1 MNTSKLQ
8 WLTDDIATQVPRW
21 MREFDGDYD
30 KFIIFLELYY
40 EWMAQEGNPLEVL
53 SNLLKDSDIDNVSN
67 KFAELYISEMAHD
80 MPKVI
85 TTNNLIE
92 ETNETNVAK
101 NKFISKN
108 KFSSSIS
115 YSSDNFLGNGIV
127 SEYNLSYYE
136 PSYYNDKDF
145 LQKVDDITV
154 YVNPLLGDF
163 FIPMDMYGVVLLSN
177 QVNETNSED
186 YDEIAAFGSRR
197 VMNKSEILSDLRFNP
212 NNTLI
217 AFPRFVFTL
226 LDGYNSLSDVDVTY
240 RSRGW
245 LDGIYLLNVGGFNV
259 TDSGQNGTIQVV
271 IESGSVKSV
280 TIVDVGSGYTQN
292 DVSLRVDFFNN
303 NTISSAF
310 GLSTQYSILP
320 KFKFELD
327 VGNKLSSVSIDD
339 EGDSSD
345 AGAVLHNQGYSLI
358 PGKYIV
364 DVIDSSGD
372 GYGGQIEIKVS
383 QHKIVDSVVILTEGQ
398 NYTNPTL
405 SQYSRNSKFS
415 SVTPLNSTSSNISYT
430 YEISDFSVP
439 QDAAVTEGPV
449 YVAPVSHLSNI
460 LLDKS
465 SGTIVSVQFENGFN
479 ESCSV
484 SGSCSDNTIE
494 TESEC
499 LSNGEV
505 WTSITTQSECI
516 SPAVWGVPWVVI
528 NDVKDILAPYGT
540 TDIRF
545 SVVVPPGET
554 YTSIDFDI
562 NYNVGA
568 GDFVKLPRDYY
579 KIEDGVLVFKSPL
592 GDTRMIPKSQT
603 VIRVLYRISTSSVS
617 KSETESRSIQSR
629 PNIKVNA
636 DRKNLIKFMREFYN
650 NKGTEKSYKFLFNLF
665 FQKGVDFYY
674 PKGYTFKPSDN
685 TWVNEQTIRCAP
697 YINRLGNMVN
707 YTDDTYNPRFVK
719 GTISG
724 CVATIDRHE
733 SYMIGNNPV
742 EEYFVTNINGKFKS
756 REDVIITDINNEEF
770 IENLYEVVESVDII
784 DGGSNYTV
792 GQSLSYNPIT
802 LGSGSGFECFV
813 GSVGTGVL
821 SRVSVISPGSG
832 YISGELIEFGNDGTG
847 GTGAVGVVGECENP
861 KTFNLIEF
869 IQDPIIGR
877 RWSYD
882 ISQGKMREDGSSDIS
897 DNVDVSFDSSYSHH
911 VEVSIG
917 MSDNNYL
924 NNILLLDFQ
933 NSAMIG
939 NKLYNFGSNNFIDYA
954 NFGDNKLTIEKNSV
968 LLGSFGHHDGY
979 CEVIKNN
986 RIDPTLNIISGY
998 FHENGSIDISTSQEQ
1013 DNIGDFTF
1021 VDGYGLSSGN
1031 YFVSISNGANSTRG
1045 THSPAYLP
1053 ITVASTN
1060 GVSSVTIVPNTTTS
1074 WISGF
1079 NIDKDNYVVDY
1090 TDISTDYSVSYEYVR
1105 THMLN
1110 ENMCLSD
1117 GGSYTH
1123 SNESAGDVFKNKS
1136 MDVSNWIINFP
1147 NSEWKF
1153 NTMLFYKDV
1162 TFTQGDDHKATII
1175 TGTLMHE
1182 QQVDTEWV
1190 SGSGLSDGTTISY
1203 VPSYV
1208 NLNNTTLFIK
1218 VASFVSSY
1226 GPYTGGDIIA
1236 VEEYDIP
1243 PTFYL
1248 PSVPTEGHVFGN
1260 TKNLTFGD
1268 DGTGYVKINGVG
1280 SLISSTVVSGSCSDT
1295 SIGTESECAS
1305 SGGEW
1310 TPDDLS
1316 GKYTFDLWYRPVKIF
1331 NTLSVNGV
1339 DTVTSG
1345 WKDEVVIFSL
1355 ASQYRSTEPN
1365 KITLLQRE
1373 VNNKLKIV
1381 LVLGDGDE
1389 KTEID
1394 IDVADNIKET
1404 DYDNIE
1410 VSDSS
1415 WFHIAVEIDFAVN
1428 KASLYINGRSPNA
1441 LTYDQDFT
1449 GFLISDGPYAD
1460 NWQDMIYSWKDAIEA
1475 VVHEMN
1481 SIESGVISKDITLK
1495 SFLEEDVIIN
1505 GHSYKRW
1512 DINEDDSISGDV
1524 DIIYEML
1531 SNKKYY
1537 WSFYTK
1543 IISNML
1549 VVSYYDKYFKTEGT
1563 RLEDEFL
1570 IGAKRSTIGE
1580 SSDGELLIPTEG
1592 HNNADYATFRITR
1605 GHRFDKE
1612 TIEGDTT
1619 RYLFQWSANP
1629 ILNNRTLENSEYS
1642 ISDAETIGNSTTL
1655 PLLRIYKPNYRID
1668 PIMSQLT
1675 DEYWTIDADGKGYL
1689 NTTPGVPWSDII
1701 FSNGY
1706 GLVSGTYYVIIS
1718 SQPHLISDT
1727 HVAAKIPVNVVFD
1740 IDTGISTV
1748 VIIPPDNENTVSGG
1762 VWYLNV
1768 GQDIETDWSKNI
1780 VQYYALI
1787 DIEEHNIRY
1796 PDKTLLWEDGISV
1809 GDFTGYIKIPL
1820 MLPDWTT
1827 ISLKYFNVSEGGIKS
1842 IHLHSSGSGYRSLPS
1857 ASVSSKS
1864 GNYISKGYGSQLTC
1878 KTNDIGSITQVHI
1891 GNYIS
1896 SYNRADDFG
1905 VGYDVL
1911 PILDLTDKG
1920 DGNAVL
1926 KLNGGVICKRQG
1938 YSFSNK
1944 DSFPSNQVRVQ
1955 DSNLW
1960 QDYSYVLRSTVT
1972 IDKWRDVIKKVIHPV
1987 GFAVFGEFVLDAD
2000 VFKRKNKTTAI
2011 TAMNFNIIKNV
2022 EITVDVMDG
2031 LGIWTKG
2038 LKKDSQTGDIIHK
2051 THVIDVN
2058 NLYSG
2063 GHHDIVLYDNLQ
2075 STLNDLGTVNDDD
2088 VGVTSPHLQSIGR
2101 YGLFSATRKTI
2112 VSSPVNDTDVFK
2124 GNNGFDYTIDLT
2136 HIDQLEIK
2144 SIYASTS
2151 VIAVVSTTNYDDAK
2165 VEVSF
2170 DNKSTWYE
2178 FVLMDGRRLLDVPLG
2193 NVGYAKFRVSHI
2205 ETGVKFSHV
2214 EVLRWSYDFGIG
2226 GSYASDTVDIYWSD
2240 ELDDDISVDTMA
2252 WSDVRYVG
2260 LNYKA
2265 FINPHYTKDRTPESN
2280 LRIVHD
2286 MESYYKSSN
2295 IIGTNFTIYKNRS
2308 ISGYNTSSWNWGK
2321 FVVESIDT
2329 SLSNYIVFTVKH
2341 IASAGNLPNGY
2352 GAGGFIGPNDSR
2364 YDYPNNVEFRFDS
2377 ISRSGVEEST
2387 NYWVGSYRRGADVR
2401 DDKMVIR
2408 LDKYWQD
2415 IPSLGVTTKS
2425 LERLKFRF
2433 LSGNEYRDVLNYR
2446 FTDKDE
2452 VLLSPH
2458 ILYKPT
2464 KYKYSD
2470 TPDENSGSEYTR
2482 IYTDYKRVDK
2492 TRILIDMASDID
2504 GDHISDETLWSYHNV
2519 SNTWKYENVDTTNLL
2534 RAVSVEIINDIV
2546 GLPSI
2551 DIELQSFLKES
2562 VNGFPRW
2569 DINVDSDITIRDF
2582 LSVYRHMLEIQEY
2595 PKILDFIIKPAL
2607 DRNMFDHYLFKNQGI
2622 TDYSDHLWPASTI
2635 NSIESLYERNYHA
2648 VLDSALSI
2656 VPKRLFVTPEQSDSS
2671 MITLGMNYK
2680 GLERMKFYNTPQWYV
2695 DNDLD
2700 KFTIDDVYNNFHE
2713 RINIGHESIVNLT
2726 TVNAMFHLTELQC
2739 IFIHNEIFDPNNGYI
2754 DRLTRTVP
2762 DANIPTEYSNEN
2774 WVGANVIDNADI
2786 WPHIYTTALL
2796 IALENRY
2803 VHKFNIDD
2811 INNRNELIS

>member
-177 QVNETNSED
+177 QVNETNSEY

-259 TDSGQNGTIQVV
+259 TDNGQNGTIQVV

-345 AGAVLHNQGYSLI
+345 VGAVLHNQGYSLI

-383 QHKIVDSVVILTEGQ
+383 QHKIVDSVTILSEGQ

-405 SQYSRNSKFS
+405 SQYSRNSKFT
-415 SVTPLNSTSSNISYT
+415 SVTPLNNTSSNISYT
-430 YEISDFSVP
+430 YEMSDFSVP
-439 QDAAVTEGPV
+439 QDAAVTNGPV
-449 YVAPVSHLSNI
+449 FVAPVSHLSNI
-460 LLDKS
+460 LLEKS

-545 SVVVPPGET
+545 SVVVPPEES

-986 RIDPTLNIISGY
+986 RIDPTLSNISDY
-998 FHENGSIDISTSQEQ
+998 FHENGSIDISTSQ
-1013 DNIGDFTF
+1013 DNIGDFVF
-1021 VDGYGLSSGN
+1021 SDGYGLSSGN
-1031 YFVSISNGANSTRG
+1031 YFVSISNGSNSTRG
-1045 THSPAYLP
+1045 TSSPAYLP
-1053 ITVASTN
+1053 VIVATSTD
-1060 GVSSVTIVPNTTTS
+1060 GVSSVTIVSDTTTQ

-1090 TDISTDYSVSYEYVR
+1090 AGISTNYSFSYEYVR

-1110 ENMCLSD
+1110 ENICLSD

-1123 SNESAGDVFKNKS
+1123 SNESAGDVLKNKS

-1153 NTMLFYKDV
+1153 NTMLLYKDV
-1162 TFTQGDDHKATII
+1162 TFTHDADYKADIT
-1175 TGTLMHE
+1175 TGTLVHE

-1190 SGSGLSDGTTISY
+1190 HGSGLSDGTTISY

-1208 NLNNTTLFIK
+1208 NLKDTTLFIK
-1218 VASFVSSY
+1218 VASGVSY
-1226 GPYTGGDIIA
+1226 GSYIGGDIIA

-1243 PTFYL
+1243 HTFYL

-1268 DGTGYVKINGVG
+1268 DGNGYVKINGVG
-1280 SLISSTVVSGSCSDT
+1280 SLITSTVVSGTCNVPGIT
-1295 SIGTESECAS
+1295 TESECVAS
-1305 SGGEW
+1305 EVGGEW
-1310 TPDDLS
+1310 TPDNLS

-1331 NTLSVNGV
+1331 HTTIVNSVE
-1339 DTVTSG
+1339 TVTSG

-1355 ASQYRSTEPN
+1355 ASQYRSDTPN

-1381 LVLGDGDE
+1381 LVLGDGDGDE
-1389 KTEID
+1389 KTEFD

-1415 WFHIAVEIDFAVN
+1415 WFHIAVEIDFTDTT
-1428 KASLYINGRSPNA
+1428 ASLYINGRSPNA
-1441 LTYDQDFT
+1441 TTQDVPFT

-1481 SIESGVISKDITLK
+1481 SIADANIITKDQTLK
-1495 SFLEEDVIIN
+1495 SFLS
-1505 GHSYKRW
+1505 SYKDSYYRW
-1512 DINEDDSISGDV
+1512 DINEDGNISGDV

-1543 IISNML
+1543 IIQDML
-1549 VVSYYDKYFKTEGT
+1549 LVSYYNKYFKTEGT

-1570 IGAKRSTIGE
+1570 IGAKRSIISE
-1580 SSDGELLIPTEG
+1580 YSDGELLIPTEG

-1605 GHRFDKE
+1605 GHRFDKYL
-1612 TIEGDTT
+1612 IEGDIT

-1642 ISDAETIGNSTTL
+1642 ISDAVEVGGSTTL
-1655 PLLRIYKPNYRID
+1655 PLLRIYKPNYRIV

-1675 DEYWTIDADGKGYL
+1675 DEYWTSDGKL
-1689 NTTPGVPWSDII
+1689 NTNPIGVSWSDII

-1706 GLVSGTYYVIIS
+1706 GLVSGIHYVIIS
-1718 SQPHLISDT
+1718 SQPYLISDT
-1727 HVAAKIPVNVVFD
+1727 HIAAKIPVNVVFD

-1748 VIIPPDNENTVSGG
+1748 VIIPPDTTPDTGNTGSGG
-1762 VWYLNV
+1762 VWSHI

-1780 VQYYALI
+1780 VQYYALT
-1787 DIEEHNIRY
+1787 DIEQHNIRY
-1796 PDKTLLWEDGISV
+1796 SDKNLLWDDVS
-1809 GDFTGYIKIPL
+1809 FTGYIKIPL

-1864 GNYISKGYGSQLTC
+1864 GNYISKGYGAQLTC

-1896 SYNRADDFG
+1896 SYNRANDFG

-1987 GFAVFGEFVLDAD
+1987 GFAVFGEFILDAD

-2038 LKKDSQTGDIIHK
+2038 LKKDIGSGDIIHK
-2051 THVIDVN
+2051 TDAGPIDVN

-2075 STLNDLGTVNDDD
+2075 STLHHLGTLEDDD
-2088 VGVTSPHLQSIGR
+2088 VGVTSPHEQIIGR

-2144 SIYASTS
+2144 SIYASYTTGGS
-2151 VIAVVSTTNYDDAK
+2151 VVPITNYDHAT

-2170 DNKSTWYE
+2170 DNKVTWNG
-2178 FVLMDGRRLLDVPLG
+2178 FDLVDNRRLVNVPTG
-2193 NVGYAKFRVSHI
+2193 DIGYAKFRVSHI

-2226 GSYASDTVDIYWSD
+2226 GSYASDTVDIYWAD
-2240 ELDDDISVDTMA
+2240 VLDDTISVDTMA

-2260 LNYKA
+2260 LNHKA
-2265 FINPHYTKDRTPESN
+2265 FINTHYTKYRPDQN

-2321 FVVESIDT
+2321 FVVESIDAT
-2329 SLSNYIVFTVKH
+2329 SSNYIVFTVKH
-2341 IASAGNLPNGY
+2341 IASAGNLPNGS
-2352 GAGGFIGPNDSR
+2352 GASGDIGPNDSQ

-2470 TPDENSGSEYTR
+2470 TPDENSGSDYTR

-2551 DIELQSFLKES
+2551 DIELQSFLKEL

-2569 DINVDSDITIRDF
+2569 DINVDSDLTIRDF

-2622 TDYSDHLWPASTI
+2622 TDYSDHLWPTSTI

-2726 TVNAMFHLTELQC
+2726 TVNAMFHLTELQW
-2739 IFIHNEIFDPNNGYI
+2739 IFIHNEINVYI
-2754 DRLTRTVP
+2754 GMLTMTVP
-2762 DANIPTEYSNEN
+2762 GANIPPEYSHED

-2786 WPHIYTTALL
+2786 WTHIYTTALL